1 MVLTKRERMLAIA
14 TLLVVGI
21 GGLYVA
27 VIKPLSDWRRETENE
42 KIELEAQLQEAQD
55 LFSRKRLLEGKW
67 RGLLS
72 EGMKSDADAENRI
85 ARALDEW
92 SRQTGLSL
100 SSMKADRSVTE
111 KGMNEIIL
119 SVGGRGTIEAVASFL
134 YRVETAELPVRVM
147 NLQLGSESGDTLS
160 LQLQLSAI
168 YLGSVKNTS
177 VPTSPQQPEANDEE
191 QEI

>member
-1 MVLTKRERMLAIA
+1 MLAIA
-14 TLLVVGI
+14 TLLVVGV

-111 KGMNEIIL
+111 KGMNEIVF
-119 SVGGRGTIEAVASFL
+119 SVAGRGTIEAVASFL